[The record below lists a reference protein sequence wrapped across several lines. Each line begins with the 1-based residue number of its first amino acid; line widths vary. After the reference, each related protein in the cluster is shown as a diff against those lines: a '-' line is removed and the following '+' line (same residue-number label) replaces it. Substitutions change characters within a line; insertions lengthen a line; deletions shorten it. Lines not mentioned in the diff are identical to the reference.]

1 MPRGFEAFINH
12 VHLDDELEL
21 PAADPMVLVQAGRYA
36 TELADRLERAYPG
49 EVFVLIIGLGDSCT
63 VRFHKLRPGESWIAD
78 DLEGYENEAMMVVQ
92 SRSRRQVLFIQGGG
106 AGAHD
111 EWDVRLVDDLQRAL
125 GERVRGA
132 LSADAGRGRPERRE
146 LERGHP
152 ARDGGAGRPCGGGR
166 PFGGRD
172 DPDPRDR
179 RAAAGAEP
187 AAIVLVA
194 APFVGEGGWPGDEF
208 ELSGDLGAHL
218 PRGMPVYVFHGL
230 DDETAPPLHADL
242 YAQSIPQARVHRLP
256 ARDHQLNDDL
266 SEVAT
271 AIRAL

>member
-1 MPRGFEAFINH
+1 M
-12 VHLDDELEL
+12 
-21 PAADPMVLVQAGRYA
+21 
-36 TELADRLERAYPG
+36 
-49 EVFVLIIGLGDSCT
+49 
-63 VRFHKLRPGESWIAD
+63 
-78 DLEGYENEAMMVVQ
+78 
-92 SRSRRQVLFIQGGG
+92 LFIQGGG

-125 GERVRGA
+125 GDEYEVRYPRMPA
-132 LSADAGRGRPERRE
+132 EADPSLASWSAAIRREMAELDDRAVVVGHSVGGTILIHAIAEQPPER
-146 LERGHP
+146 
-152 ARDGGAGRPCGGGR
+152 
-166 PFGGRD
+166 
-172 DPDPRDR
+172 
-179 RAAAGAEP
+179 EP